1 MAEKIWEIKDPDSYS
16 KSGRKKRAEEETA
29 QRARNEKDPAK
40 AYSRSVFIWG
50 AGQNYNGE
58 YGKSLAFMLLMV
70 VVCLGV
76 GLGLFFQDALL
87 VYLNAA
93 RVPFADTF
101 LAAEILL
108 LCILLFWLG
117 NAGDAYHRAA
127 KTRKTRFPG
136 MPSRVYPCLGSL
148 LLPGWG
154 QFLNGQPL
162 KGSIFSALGALG
174 IFSLV
179 SIPLVILAWP
189 SLEVK
194 DSRLIIEGIFTV
206 SVVSA
211 PLLPF
216 LWLFS
221 AYDALR
227 VSLDE
232 YKKEPLWERIKAAN
246 NRRRTKGLV
255 KGVFPWLGRTFVLM
269 LILAVSVIIVA
280 RNFPARYYI
289 EWLAFLR
296 QELTRLGM
304 IMLPELITKLL
315 ALLPGK

>member
-1 MAEKIWEIKDPDSYS
+1 MAEKIWEIKDPDSYT
-16 KSGRKKRAEEETA
+16 KSGRKKRANETA
-29 QRARNEKDPAK
+29 QLARDEKDPAK

-58 YGKSLAFMLLMV
+58 YGKSLAFMLLMGA
-70 VVCLGV
+70 VCLGV
-76 GLGLFFQDALL
+76 GFALFFWGDLL
-87 VYLNAA
+87 LYLKSL
-93 RVPFADTF
+93 RIPFADAF

-117 NAGDAYHRAA
+117 SAGDAYHRAA
-127 KTRKTRFPG
+127 KTRRTRFRG

-148 LLPGWG
+148 FLPGWG

-162 KGSIFSALGALG
+162 KASIFSALGALG

-179 SIPLVILAWP
+179 SVPAVLLAWP
-189 SLEVK
+189 SLEARN
-194 DSRLIIEGIFTV
+194 SRFIIESIFTV
-206 SVVSA
+206 SVLSA

-216 LWLFS
+216 LWLLS

-227 VSLDE
+227 VSLDD

-246 NRRRTKGLV
+246 NRRRTQGLV
-255 KGVFPWLGRTFVLM
+255 QGVFPWLGRALVLA
-269 LILAVSVIIVA
+269 LILAVSVIVVV

-289 EWLAFLR
+289 EWLSSLCR
-296 QELTRLGM
+296 ELTKLGLV
-304 IMLPELITKLL
+304 ILPELITKLL

>member
-1 MAEKIWEIKDPDSYS
+1 MAEKIWEIKDPDSYT
-16 KSGRKKRAEEETA
+16 KSGRKKQATRETA
-29 QRARNEKDPAK
+29 QPAREEKDPAK

-58 YGKSLAFMLLMV
+58 YGKSLAFMLLMFAL
-70 VVCLGV
+70 CLGA
-76 GLGLFFQDALL
+76 GLALFFRDALL
-87 VYLNAA
+87 LYLKTV
-93 RVPFADTF
+93 RIPFADAF

-127 KTRKTRFPG
+127 KTRRTRFPG

-162 KGSIFSALGALG
+162 KGSLFSAFGALG
-174 IFSLV
+174 LFSLV
-179 SIPLVILAWP
+179 SVPAVLLAWP
-189 SLEVK
+189 SLEAR
-194 DSRLIIEGIFTV
+194 DSRLIIESLFTV

-211 PLLPF
+211 PLLPL

-227 VSLDE
+227 VSLDD

-255 KGVFPWLGRTFVLM
+255 RGVFPWLGRTFALA
-269 LILAVSVIIVA
+269 LILAVSVIVVT
-280 RNFPARYYI
+280 RNFPAGYYV
-289 EWLAFLR
+289 EGLASLR
-296 QELTRLGM
+296 RELTKLGM
-304 IMLPELITKLL
+304 LILPELITKLL
-315 ALLPGK
+315 ALLPRK